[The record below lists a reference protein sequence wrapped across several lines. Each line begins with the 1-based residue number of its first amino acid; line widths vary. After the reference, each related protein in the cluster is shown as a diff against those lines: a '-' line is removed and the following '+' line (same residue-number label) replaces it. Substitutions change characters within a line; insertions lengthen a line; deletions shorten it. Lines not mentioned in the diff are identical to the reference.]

1 MNIST
6 FHTDLRE
13 SMSARGIN
21 THRLSILA
29 KVDSASLYNFL
40 KGTASLSGENLLK
53 LNPFIYKAPE
63 KTSHAAPQMTS
74 QPPPPRHPETPGRT
88 LNLPHRRRRMPDAL
102 LNFGVALVVLVL
114 CIVGFRRW

>member
-1 MNIST
+1 MNIAT
-6 FHTDLRE
+6 FRTDLRE

-53 LNPFIYKAPE
+53 LYPFIYKAPE
-63 KTSHAAPQMTS
+63 K
-74 QPPPPRHPETPGRT
+74 
-88 LNLPHRRRRMPDAL
+88 NLPCSPVEDPTATPTTPPGEAGAGEAQPARQESQDA
-102 LNFGVALVVLVL
+102 
-114 CIVGFRRW
+114 

>member
-1 MNIST
+1 MNIAT
-6 FHTDLRE
+6 FRTDLRE

-53 LNPFIYKAPE
+53 LYPFIYKAPE
-63 KTSHAAPQMTS
+63 KNLPTSAEDGLTATPTTPPAAGEESQAAPK
-74 QPPPPRHPETPGRT
+74 ETR
-88 LNLPHRRRRMPDAL
+88 DA
-102 LNFGVALVVLVL
+102 
-114 CIVGFRRW
+114 